1 MTKKYEIL
9 SVAANIVVWPIELG
23 ENTDP
28 LNLESNLNF
37 YCNIVRFEKKE
48 KILKEIRGDG
58 VGMTLRD
65 TC

>member
-37 YCNIVRFEKKE
+37 
-48 KILKEIRGDG
+48 L
-58 VGMTLRD
+58 L
-65 TC
+65 